1 MPENT
6 TIKRLCQ
13 DISVCVQ
20 TQIPQFACHQQMS
33 TVNSMK
39 TKSSIVVNGRNH
51 QSMLVVFFFNFQNNP
66 KKTNYALLGKLNS
79 CIFFLIM

>member
-13 DISVCVQ
+13 DISFCVQ
-20 TQIPQFACHQQMS
+20 THIPQFACHQQMS

-39 TKSSIVVNGRNH
+39 TKSSIVVNGRNY
-51 QSMLVVFFFNFQNNP
+51 QSMSVVFFFHFRNNP
-66 KKTNYALLGKLNS
+66 KKTN
-79 CIFFLIM
+79 